1 MVSKFIVFGCFTNY
15 KGNEVRNAQQPRLI
29 NKMNPVTIIHP
40 ARIYDKPSWLPTS
53 SPGCKPP
60 KQRIFQQ
67 DELSLYK
74 GSSTVKSFEE
84 IGESLLQFLDSD
96 YKCFL
101 YDKHCLLQKCSTNCQ
116 YHKLRSVLILIFMTS
131 CFTIPL
137 PDWFTK
143 TSECKFKSKD
153 VAKLSY
159 LHSTRKWTMG

>member
-1 MVSKFIVFGCFTNY
+1 
-15 KGNEVRNAQQPRLI
+15 
-29 NKMNPVTIIHP
+29 MNPVTTIHP

-53 SPGCKPP
+53 SPACKPP

-101 YDKHCLLQKCSTNCQ
+101 HDKHYYKTVFDELSIPQITECTDSDL
-116 YHKLRSVLILIFMTS
+116 HDKLFYYTS
-131 CFTIPL
+131 SRLVYKNFG
-137 PDWFTK
+137 
-143 TSECKFKSKD
+143 
-153 VAKLSY
+153 
-159 LHSTRKWTMG
+159 M